1 MDPALASILE
11 NLLPFWLVAARLS
24 GLFLFAPVF
33 ASRLVMRQFRV
44 LLLAMLTV
52 ALYPAVA
59 AGGIQIPPLEVGSVA
74 MVLLAEVLIG
84 LAIGMLVTLPLVAI
98 QVAGSIISYKLGL
111 ALAQVYNPE
120 FDAQSEVLGQVLYL
134 MGLAIFVQMG
144 GLEHAVLAVMA
155 TFESLPPGTAWLDA
169 APIQLMAAMTDAA
182 FVVGLRIAMPVLLMG
197 TLVSLAMG
205 VLMRTVPQINI
216 MTIGFAIQI
225 VMGLGVLVVVVFAIG
240 DVVGESIIE
249 AFEPIFDWAR
259 TLREPTTVDG
269 VSSSSVGLG
278 REVADGR

>member
-11 NLLPFWLVAARLS
+11 HLLPFWLVAARLS
-24 GLFLFAPVF
+24 GLFLFAPVL
-33 ASRLVMRQFRV
+33 ASRLLMRQFRV
-44 LLLAMLTV
+44 LLLVMLTV
-52 ALYPAVA
+52 ALYPAVVA
-59 AGGIQIPPLEVGSVA
+59 AGIEMPPLEVGSVA

-120 FDAQSEVLGQVLYL
+120 FDAQSEVIGQVLYL
-134 MGLAIFVQMG
+134 MGLAIYIQMD
-144 GLEHAVLAVMA
+144 GLEHAVLAVMV
-155 TFESLPPGTAWLDA
+155 TFESLPPGAAWLDV

-182 FVVGLRIAMPVLLMG
+182 FVVGMRIAMPALLMG

-225 VMGLGVLVVVVFAIG
+225 IMGLGVLVVAIFAIG
-240 DVVGESIIE
+240 DVVGESIVE
-249 AFEPIFDWAR
+249 AFDPIYDWAR
-259 TLREPTTVDG
+259 AIGDPATADAAASGNWHAGEG
-269 VSSSSVGLG
+269 
-278 REVADGR
+278 VADGR